1 MNLESSKTLG
11 GIGAILLFI
20 GVFPVINY
28 FGIIDLVGAIL
39 VLVGLYGLSGY
50 LRERGILNNALIAV
64 IVLIVGTIIVAVLAF
79 TVLFANA
86 STILHQIY
94 PGWDGNWSTLQ
105 GMTPDPNA
113 FNNVNISDWLPIIG
127 ALATLW
133 VGAWIIAIISTFFL
147 RRSLVTVAN
156 KSTTGLFGT
165 AGLLIL
171 IGGFL
176 AVIAIGYL
184 LIWIGFLLLAIAF
197 FQLKPTEPTATQ
209 PPATAYSPAPP
220 PTSV

>member
-1 MNLESSKTLG
+1 MTLESSKTLG

-20 GVFPVINY
+20 GIFPVINY

-50 LRERGILNNALIAV
+50 FRERGIFNNALIAV
-64 IVLIVGTIIVAVLAF
+64 VVLIIGSIIVAVLAF

-86 STILHQIY
+86 SAILYQIY
-94 PGWDGNWSTLQ
+94 PGWDGNWASLQ

-113 FNNVNISDWLPIIG
+113 FNNANFADWIPIFG
-127 ALATLW
+127 ALAAVW
-133 VGAWIIAIISTFFL
+133 IGAWIIAIISTFFI

-156 KSTTGLFGT
+156 RSNTGLFGT
-165 AGLLIL
+165 AGLLML

-176 AVIAIGYL
+176 AIVLIGYL
-184 LIWIGFLLLAIAF
+184 LIWIGFLLMAIAF
-197 FQLKPTEPTATQ
+197 FQLKHTETTET
-209 PPATAYSPAPP
+209 PPATAYSPPP
-220 PTSV
+220 PTTV